1 MALINRDSTNQKK
14 LTVGGS
20 AVNLKQKAFKWRREL
35 DFFICVGLDS
45 HRFWVFPFGDL
56 DKLTVKSTTVIQ
68 CSGSMRARGNY
79 WKSEIKVLDF
89 CTPLYFNSRTSLVK

>member
-20 AVNLKQKAFKWRREL
+20 AVNLKQKAFKWWREL

-68 CSGSMRARGNY
+68 CSESMRARGNY

-89 CTPLYFNSRTSLVK
+89 CTPLYFNSRTSLVI